1 MEERLKEETEM
12 DVLKLKLSTKFMRNV
27 VASLISKALYK
38 KLGYNIDIL
47 LNEIEVKN
55 EDGKVHLHID
65 ADAEVESGEF
75 IKILKSIGMD

>member
-1 MEERLKEETEM
+1 M
-12 DVLKLKLSTKFMRNV
+12 DVLKLKLSTKFMRSTIAN
-27 VASLISKALYK
+27 LIAKALYK

-55 EDGKVHLHID
+55 ENGKIALHVD
-65 ADAEVESGEF
+65 VDAELDNGEF

>member
-1 MEERLKEETEM
+1 M
-12 DVLKLKLSTKFMRNV
+12 DVLKLKLSTKFMRSTIAN
-27 VASLISKALYK
+27 LIAKALYK

-55 EDGKVHLHID
+55 ENGKIMLHVD
-65 ADAEVESGEF
+65 VDAELTNGEF

>member
-1 MEERLKEETEM
+1 M
-12 DVLKLKLSTKFMRNV
+12 DVLKLKLSTKFMRSTIAN
-27 VASLISKALYK
+27 LIAKALYK

-55 EDGKVHLHID
+55 ENGKIMLHVD
-65 ADAEVESGEF
+65 VDAEVDNGEF